1 MEEKQLY
8 TISIYSENNI
18 GLLNR
23 ISAIFLKRHI
33 NIESFSTS
41 PSEIKNV
48 FRFVIVVQMTQT
60 KIKKIVGQIE
70 KQVDV
75 IKAFY
80 HTDEETIFQESAL
93 YKVKSSALFEER
105 HIQNVIKESHANI
118 VTVSP
123 EFFVIEKT
131 GFRHETEKLYNDL
144 APYGLLQFV
153 FKESIDLHFLHLYA
167 ILFVLEVGLLLFV
180 GWWRPRSDNRSG
192 QTSKDA
198 VSAGVPPV
206 DMTPWRFARACS
218 FSLLSCVV
226 FLYLLFSPVGLAGS
240 ALASGTSLFNALVAI
255 LLGLNTVVWW
265 RSVTAARVLRSSYL

>member
-1 MEEKQLY
+1 MEEKQHY
-8 TISIYSENNI
+8 TISIYSENNV

-41 PSEIKNV
+41 PSEIPDV
-48 FRFVIVVQMTQT
+48 FRFVIVVNLTPER
-60 KIKKIVGQIE
+60 IKKVVGQIE

-105 HIQNVIKESHANI
+105 HIQNIIKESHANI

-131 GFRHETEKLYNDL
+131 GFRHETERLYNDL
-144 APYGLLQFV
+144 APFGLMQFV
-153 FKESIDLHFLHLYA
+153 
-167 ILFVLEVGLLLFV
+167 
-180 GWWRPRSDNRSG
+180 RSG
-192 QTSKDA
+192 
-198 VSAGVPPV
+198 
-206 DMTPWRFARACS
+206 R
-218 FSLLSCVV
+218 
-226 FLYLLFSPVGLAGS
+226 
-240 ALASGTSLFNALVAI
+240 I
-255 LLGLNTVVWW
+255 
-265 RSVTAARVLRSSYL
+265 SVTKSKMGISEILDTFKNNN

>member
-1 MEEKQLY
+1 MEDKQHY
-8 TISIYSENNI
+8 TISIYSENNV

-23 ISAIFLKRHI
+23 ISAILLKRHI

-41 PSEIKNV
+41 VSEIPDV
-48 FRFVIVVQMTQT
+48 FRFVIVVNLT
-60 KIKKIVGQIE
+60 KERVQKVVGQIE

-153 FKESIDLHFLHLYA
+153 
-167 ILFVLEVGLLLFV
+167 
-180 GWWRPRSDNRSG
+180 RSG
-192 QTSKDA
+192 RISVTKSKMGI
-198 VSAGVPPV
+198 SE
-206 DMTPWRFARACS
+206 
-218 FSLLSCVV
+218 
-226 FLYLLFSPVGLAGS
+226 
-240 ALASGTSLFNALVAI
+240 I
-255 LLGLNTVVWW
+255 LNTFKQNNQNK
-265 RSVTAARVLRSSYL
+265 